1 MPFPETH
8 PALRRALDAR
18 GYEEP
23 TPVQKAVLDVAADGR
38 DLLVSAQ
45 TGSGKTVAF
54 GLAMADTLLG
64 GAERFEP
71 ATTPLAVIIAPTREL
86 AMQVQRELAWLYGP
100 AGARIVSCIGGMD
113 ARREAR
119 ALEIGAHIVVGT
131 PGRLCDHQSRG
142 RLVLSGL
149 RVVVLDEADEMLDLG
164 FRDELQQ
171 LLDAM
176 PATRRTLLFSAT
188 IAKDIA
194 TLARR
199 YQRDALRID
208 TLSGAQQHA
217 DITYRA
223 VVTDAREIIPAVVNI
238 LRFTDSPTT
247 LVFCATRELVRH
259 MQGALL
265 ERGFSSVALSGE
277 LGQSERTRAI
287 ESLRTGQ
294 AKVCVAT
301 DVAARGIDIPA
312 LALVVH
318 ASLPTDSATLLHRSG
333 RTGRAGR
340 KGVCALVVPVS
351 MRRRAERLLAMA
363 KVTAEWGAVPT
374 AEAIRAQDA
383 ERLLNDPIL
392 TEGAAPGDEALVTR
406 LAENRSAEQLAGA
419 LLQMYRARLPD
430 PEDIRPL
437 RVEAPR
443 ASAPHEGD
451 YARRKEHS
459 PREEFAQNGPGT
471 WFSMSVGRQDKA
483 DPKWL
488 VPLICRLGG
497 VRKNDIGA
505 IRIADDHTLFEI
517 ATATAE
523 RFTACVAATDSDEVQ
538 ISAAQ
543 APAGGPR
550 GGQRDGDRGY
560 AAPRKPAG
568 KGGYSPGPRTGRA
581 PARGAPSSSRKRAPS
596 RAS

>member
-18 GYEEP
+18 GYDEP
-23 TPVQKAVLDVAADGR
+23 TPVQQAVLDVAADGK

-64 GAERFEP
+64 GAERFGP
-71 ATTPLAVIIAPTREL
+71 AGAPLAVIVAPTREL
-86 AMQVQRELAWLYGP
+86 AMQVQRELTWLYAP
-100 AGARIVSCIGGMD
+100 AGGRIVSCIGGMD

-119 ALEIGAHIVVGT
+119 ALELGAHIVVGT
-131 PGRLCDHQSRG
+131 PGRLCDHQRRG
-142 RLVLSGL
+142 RLVLSDL

-164 FRDELQQ
+164 FREELEQ

-188 IAKDIA
+188 IAKEIA
-194 TLARR
+194 SLARR

-208 TLSGAQQHA
+208 TLSGARQHA

-223 VVTDAREIIPAVVNI
+223 VLTDPREIIPAVVNI
-238 LRFTDSPTT
+238 LRYTDSPTSM
-247 LVFCATRELVRH
+247 VFCATRELVRH

-265 ERGFSSVALSGE
+265 ERGFASVALSGE
-277 LGQSERTRAI
+277 LGQNERTRAI
-287 ESLRTGQ
+287 DSLRTGQ
-294 AKVCVAT
+294 ASVCVAT

-363 KVTAEWGAVPT
+363 KVTAEWTAVPT
-374 AEAIRAQDA
+374 ADAIRAQDF
-383 ERLLNDPIL
+383 ERLLTDPGL
-392 TEGAAPGDEALVTR
+392 TEAAAPGDEEQVAR
-406 LAENRSAEQLAGA
+406 LAADRTPEQLATA

-437 RVEAPR
+437 RVDAPR
-443 ASAPHEGD
+443 PARDGEPA
-451 YARRKEHS
+451 ARRERPARDEQG
-459 PREEFAQNGPGT
+459 PRGDGV

-497 VRKNDIGA
+497 VRKNEIGS
-505 IRIADDHTLFEI
+505 IRIAGDHTLFEI
-517 ATATAE
+517 ATASAE
-523 RFTACVAATDSDEVQ
+523 RFSACVAATDSDEVQ

-543 APAGGPR
+543 APAGGGGGGRGGPGGAPR
-550 GGQRDGDRGY
+550 GRGGPRGVPSG
-560 AAPRKPAG
+560 APRRRPAA
-568 KGGYSPGPRTGRA
+568 SP
-581 PARGAPSSSRKRAPS
+581 SSRKRGA
-596 RAS
+596 

>member
-18 GYEEP
+18 GYDEP

-54 GLAMADTLLG
+54 GLALADTLLG
-64 GAERFEP
+64 GAERMGP
-71 ATTPLAVIIAPTREL
+71 AGAPLAVIIAPTREL
-86 AMQVQRELAWLYGP
+86 AMQVQRELTWLYAP

-119 ALEIGAHIVVGT
+119 ALQLGAHIVVGT

-142 RLVLSGL
+142 RLVMSDL
-149 RVVVLDEADEMLDLG
+149 RAVVLDEADEMLDLG
-164 FRDELQQ
+164 FREELEQ

-176 PATRRTLLFSAT
+176 PDTRRTLLFSAT
-188 IAKDIA
+188 IAKEIA

-208 TLSGAQQHA
+208 TVTGARQHA

-223 VVTDAREIIPAVVNI
+223 MVTDPREIVPAVVNV
-238 LRFTDSPTT
+238 LRYSDSPTAM
-247 LVFCATRELVRH
+247 VFCATRELVRH

-277 LGQSERTRAI
+277 LGQNERTRAI
-287 ESLRTGQ
+287 DSLRTGQ
-294 AKVCVAT
+294 ARVCVAT

-312 LALVVH
+312 LSLVIH

-340 KGVCALVVPVS
+340 KGVCALIVPAS
-351 MRRRAERLLAMA
+351 MRRRAERLLTMA
-363 KVTAEWGAVPT
+363 KVSAEWTGVPT

-383 ERLLNDPIL
+383 ERLLTDPAL
-392 TEGAAPGDEALVTR
+392 TEGAAPGDEEMVAR
-406 LAENRSAEQLAGA
+406 LAEGRSAEQLAAA

-430 PEDIRPL
+430 PEDVRPV

-443 ASAPHEGD
+443 APRAEGD
-451 YARRKEHS
+451 YAARRERPAREDHT
-459 PREEFAQNGPGT
+459 PRGGPGS
-471 WFSMSVGRQDKA
+471 WFSLSVGRQDKA

-497 VRKNDIGA
+497 VRKTDIGA

-517 ATATAE
+517 SEGMAE
-523 RFTACVAATDSDEVQ
+523 RFNACVAATDADEVQ
-538 ISAAQ
+538 VSPAQ
-543 APAGGPR
+543 APAGGGERTGERGR
-550 GGQRDGDRGY
+550 GGFRD
-560 AAPRKPAG
+560 RKPGAG
-568 KGGYSPGPRTGRA
+568 KGGYAAGPRTGRP
-581 PARGAPSSSRKRAPS
+581 PARSTPSSRKRAPS

>member
-64 GAERFEP
+64 GAERFGP
-71 ATTPLAVIIAPTREL
+71 AGAPLAVIIAPTREL
-86 AMQVQRELAWLYGP
+86 AMQVQRELSWLYAP

-142 RLVLSGL
+142 RLVLSEL

-176 PATRRTLLFSAT
+176 PDTRRTLLFSAT

-208 TLSGAQQHA
+208 TLSGARQHA

-223 VVTDAREIIPAVVNI
+223 VMADPREIIPAVVNI
-238 LRFTDSPTT
+238 LRFTDSPTAM
-247 LVFCATRELVRH
+247 VFCATRELVRH

-294 AKVCVAT
+294 ARVCVAT

-312 LALVVH
+312 LSLVVH

-340 KGVCALVVPVS
+340 KGVCALIVPVS
-351 MRRRAERLLAMA
+351 MRRRAERLLTMA
-363 KVTAEWGAVPT
+363 KVSAEWTAVPT

-383 ERLLNDPIL
+383 ERLLTDPIL
-392 TEGAAPGDEALVTR
+392 TEGAAPGDEDLVAR
-406 LAENRSAEQLAGA
+406 LAENRSAEQLAAA

-443 ASAPHEGD
+443 APREGD
-451 YARRKEHS
+451 YARRKEQG
-459 PREEFAQNGPGT
+459 PREDHAPRGGPGA

-517 ATATAE
+517 ATESAE
-523 RFTACVAATDSDEVQ
+523 RFTACVAATDSDEVR
-538 ISAAQ
+538 ISAAK

-550 GGQRDGDRGY
+550 GVSGERGY
-560 AAPRKPAG
+560 APRKPAG
-568 KGGYSPGPRTGRA
+568 KAGYPHGPRAGRA
-581 PARGAPSSSRKRAPS
+581 PAGATRGAPSSRKRAPS

>member
-18 GYEEP
+18 GYDEP
-23 TPVQKAVLDVAADGR
+23 TPVQQAVLDVAADGR

-64 GAERFEP
+64 GAERFGP
-71 ATTPLAVIIAPTREL
+71 AGAPMAVIVAPTREL
-86 AMQVQRELAWLYGP
+86 AMQVQRELTWLYAP
-100 AGARIVSCIGGMD
+100 AGGRIVSCIGGMD

-142 RLVLSGL
+142 RLVLSEL

-164 FRDELQQ
+164 FRDELEQ

-188 IAKDIA
+188 IAKEIA
-194 TLARR
+194 SLARR

-208 TLSGAQQHA
+208 TLSGARQHA

-223 VVTDAREIIPAVVNI
+223 VLTDPREIIPAVVNI
-238 LRFTDSPTT
+238 LRYTDSPTSM
-247 LVFCATRELVRH
+247 VFCATRELVRH

-265 ERGFSSVALSGE
+265 ERGFASVALSGE
-277 LGQSERTRAI
+277 LGQNERTRAI
-287 ESLRTGQ
+287 DSLRTGQ
-294 AKVCVAT
+294 ASVCVAT

-363 KVTAEWGAVPT
+363 KVTAEWTPVPT
-374 AEAIRAQDA
+374 ADAIRAQDF
-383 ERLLNDPIL
+383 ERLLTDQSL
-392 TEGAAPGDEALVTR
+392 TEAAAPGDEEQVAR
-406 LAENRSAEQLAGA
+406 LAADRTPEQLATA

-437 RVEAPR
+437 RVDAPR
-443 ASAPHEGD
+443 PVREGEPANRRERP
-451 YARRKEHS
+451 ARDEQG
-459 PREEFAQNGPGT
+459 PRGDGV

-497 VRKNDIGA
+497 VRKNEIGS
-505 IRIADDHTLFEI
+505 IRIAGDHTLFEI
-517 ATATAE
+517 ATTSAE
-523 RFTACVAATDSDEVQ
+523 RFSACVAATDSDEVQ
-538 ISAAQ
+538 ISPAQ
-543 APAGGPR
+543 APAGGGGGGR
-550 GGQRDGDRGY
+550 GGDRGPG
-560 AAPRKPAG
+560 APRG
-568 KGGYSPGPRTGRA
+568 RSPG
-581 PARGAPSSSRKRAPS
+581 RGAPSGAPRRRPAAGPSSSRKRGA
-596 RAS
+596 

>member
-18 GYEEP
+18 GYDEP
-23 TPVQKAVLDVAADGR
+23 TPVQQAVLDVTADGK

-64 GAERFEP
+64 GAERFGP
-71 ATTPLAVIIAPTREL
+71 AGAPLAVIVAPTREL
-86 AMQVQRELAWLYGP
+86 AMQVQRELTWLYAP
-100 AGARIVSCIGGMD
+100 AGGRIVSCIGGMD

-119 ALEIGAHIVVGT
+119 ALELGTHIVVGT
-131 PGRLCDHQSRG
+131 PGRLCDHQRRG
-142 RLVLSGL
+142 RLVLSEL

-164 FRDELQQ
+164 FREELEQ

-188 IAKDIA
+188 IAKEIA
-194 TLARR
+194 SLARR

-208 TLSGAQQHA
+208 TLSGARQHA

-223 VVTDAREIIPAVVNI
+223 VLTDPREIIPAVVNI
-238 LRFTDSPTT
+238 LRYTDSPTS

-277 LGQSERTRAI
+277 LGQNERTRAI
-287 ESLRTGQ
+287 DSLRTGQ
-294 AKVCVAT
+294 ASVCVAT

-340 KGVCALVVPVS
+340 KGVCALIVPVS
-351 MRRRAERLLAMA
+351 MRRRAERLLTMA
-363 KVTAEWGAVPT
+363 KVTAEWTAVPT
-374 AEAIRAQDA
+374 ADAIRGQDF
-383 ERLLNDPIL
+383 ERLLTDQSL
-392 TEGAAPGDEALVTR
+392 TEAAAPGDEEQVAR
-406 LAENRSAEQLAGA
+406 LAADRTPEQLATA

-437 RVEAPR
+437 RVDAPR
-443 ASAPHEGD
+443 PARDGEPA
-451 YARRKEHS
+451 ARRER
-459 PREEFAQNGPGT
+459 PARDEQGPHGDGV

-497 VRKNDIGA
+497 VRKNEIGS
-505 IRIADDHTLFEI
+505 IRIAGDHTLFEI
-517 ATATAE
+517 ATASAE
-523 RFTACVAATDSDEVQ
+523 RFSACVAATDSDEVQ
-538 ISAAQ
+538 ISPAQ
-543 APAGGPR
+543 APAGGGGGGGGGGR
-550 GGQRDGDRGY
+550 GGDRGPGG
-560 AAPRKPAG
+560 APRG
-568 KGGYSPGPRTGRA
+568 RGPRGA
-581 PARGAPSSSRKRAPS
+581 PPSGAPRRRPAAAGPSSSRKRGA
-596 RAS
+596 

>member
-8 PALRRALDAR
+8 PALQRALDAR
-18 GYEEP
+18 GYAEP

-64 GAERFEP
+64 GAERFGP
-71 ATTPLAVIIAPTREL
+71 AGAPLAVIIAPTREL

-142 RLVLSGL
+142 RLVLSDL

-164 FRDELQQ
+164 FREELEQ

-176 PATRRTLLFSAT
+176 PDTRRTLLFSAT
-188 IAKDIA
+188 IAKEIA
-194 TLARR
+194 ALARR

-208 TLSGAQQHA
+208 TLSGARQHA

-223 VVTDAREIIPAVVNI
+223 VLTDAREIIPAVVNI
-238 LRFTDSPTT
+238 LRFTDSKTAM
-247 LVFCATRELVRH
+247 VFCATRELVRH

-277 LGQSERTRAI
+277 LGQNERTRAI

-294 AKVCVAT
+294 ARVCVAT

-312 LALVVH
+312 LGLVIH

-351 MRRRAERLLAMA
+351 MRRRAERLLATA
-363 KVTAEWGAVPT
+363 KLSAEWIAVPT
-374 AEAIRAQDA
+374 ADAIRAQDA

-392 TEGAAPGDEALVTR
+392 TESAAPGDEDLVAR
-406 LAENRSAEQLAGA
+406 LVEGRSAEQLASA
-419 LLQMYRARLPD
+419 LLQAYRAHLPD

-443 ASAPHEGD
+443 APREGD
-451 YARRKEHS
+451 YARRTER
-459 PREEFAQNGPGT
+459 PAREEHAMQGAGA

-497 VRKNDIGA
+497 VRKTDIGA

-517 ATATAE
+517 SASSAE
-523 RFTACVAATDSDEVQ
+523 RFGACVAATDSDEVR
-538 ISAAQ
+538 ITPAG

-550 GGQRDGDRGY
+550 GRAAPGERGRG
-560 AAPRKPAG
+560 APRKPGG
-568 KGGYSPGPRTGRA
+568 KGGFSQGPGGARTGRA
-581 PARGAPSSSRKRAPS
+581 PARTSPSSRKRAPA
-596 RAS
+596 RG

>member
-18 GYEEP
+18 GYDEP
-23 TPVQKAVLDVAADGR
+23 TPVQQAVLDVAADGK

-64 GAERFEP
+64 GAERFGP
-71 ATTPLAVIIAPTREL
+71 AGAPLAVIVAPTREL
-86 AMQVQRELAWLYGP
+86 AMQVQRELTWLYAP
-100 AGARIVSCIGGMD
+100 AGGRIVSCIGGMD

-119 ALEIGAHIVVGT
+119 ALELGAHIVVGT
-131 PGRLCDHQSRG
+131 PGRLCDHQRRG
-142 RLVLSGL
+142 RLVLSDL

-164 FRDELQQ
+164 FREELEQ

-188 IAKDIA
+188 IAKEIA
-194 TLARR
+194 SLARR

-208 TLSGAQQHA
+208 TLSGARQHA
-217 DITYRA
+217 DISYRA
-223 VVTDAREIIPAVVNI
+223 VLTDPREIIPAVVNI
-238 LRFTDSPTT
+238 LRYTDSPTSM
-247 LVFCATRELVRH
+247 VFCATRELVRH

-265 ERGFSSVALSGE
+265 ERGFASVALSGE
-277 LGQSERTRAI
+277 LGQNERTRAI
-287 ESLRTGQ
+287 DSLRTGQ
-294 AKVCVAT
+294 ASVCVAT

-363 KVTAEWGAVPT
+363 KVTAEWTAVPT
-374 AEAIRAQDA
+374 ADAIRAQDF
-383 ERLLNDPIL
+383 ERLLTDQSLTDPV
-392 TEGAAPGDEALVTR
+392 APGDEEQVAR
-406 LAENRSAEQLAGA
+406 LAADRTPEQLAAA

-437 RVEAPR
+437 RVDAPR
-443 ASAPHEGD
+443 PARDGEPA
-451 YARRKEHS
+451 ARRERPTREDHG
-459 PREEFAQNGPGT
+459 PRGDGV

-497 VRKNDIGA
+497 VRKNEIGS
-505 IRIADDHTLFEI
+505 IRIAGDHTLFEI
-517 ATATAE
+517 APASAE
-523 RFTACVAATDSDEVQ
+523 RFSACVAATDSDEVR
-538 ISAAQ
+538 INPAQ
-543 APAGGPR
+543 APAGGAEGGPR
-550 GGQRDGDRGY
+550 GRNPRS
-560 AAPRKPAG
+560 APPSGGPRRRPAG
-568 KGGYSPGPRTGRA
+568 ASTRK
-581 PARGAPSSSRKRAPS
+581 RGA
-596 RAS
+596 

>member
-18 GYEEP
+18 GYDEP
-23 TPVQKAVLDVAADGR
+23 TPVQQAVLDVAADGK

-64 GAERFEP
+64 GAERFGP
-71 ATTPLAVIIAPTREL
+71 AGAPLAVIVAPTREL
-86 AMQVQRELAWLYGP
+86 AMQVQRELTWLYAP
-100 AGARIVSCIGGMD
+100 AGGRIVSCIGGMD

-119 ALEIGAHIVVGT
+119 ALELGAHIVVGT
-131 PGRLCDHQSRG
+131 PGRLCDHQRRG
-142 RLVLSGL
+142 RLVLSDL

-164 FRDELQQ
+164 FREELEQ

-188 IAKDIA
+188 IAKEIA
-194 TLARR
+194 SLARR

-208 TLSGAQQHA
+208 TLSGARQHA
-217 DITYRA
+217 DISYRA
-223 VVTDAREIIPAVVNI
+223 VLTDPREIIPAVVNI
-238 LRFTDSPTT
+238 LRYTDSPTSM
-247 LVFCATRELVRH
+247 VFCATRELVRH

-265 ERGFSSVALSGE
+265 ERGFASVALSGE
-277 LGQSERTRAI
+277 LGQNERTRAI
-287 ESLRTGQ
+287 DSLRTGQ
-294 AKVCVAT
+294 ASVCVAT

-363 KVTAEWGAVPT
+363 KVTAEWTAVPT
-374 AEAIRAQDA
+374 ADAIRAQDF
-383 ERLLNDPIL
+383 ERLLTDQSL
-392 TEGAAPGDEALVTR
+392 TEAAAPGDEEQVAR
-406 LAENRSAEQLAGA
+406 LAADRTPEQLATA

-437 RVEAPR
+437 RVDAPR
-443 ASAPHEGD
+443 PARDGEPA
-451 YARRKEHS
+451 ARRERPARDEQA
-459 PREEFAQNGPGT
+459 PRGDGV

-497 VRKNDIGA
+497 VRKNEIGS
-505 IRIADDHTLFEI
+505 IRIAGDHTLFEI
-517 ATATAE
+517 ATTSAE
-523 RFTACVAATDSDEVQ
+523 RFSACVAATDSDEVQ

-543 APAGGPR
+543 APAGGGGGGR
-550 GGQRDGDRGY
+550 GGDRGPGG
-560 AAPRKPAG
+560 APRG
-568 KGGYSPGPRTGRA
+568 RGPRSA
-581 PARGAPSSSRKRAPS
+581 PPSGAPRRRPAAGPSSRKRGA
-596 RAS
+596 